1 MLPMIEN
8 VSLVTQ
14 VRQNCRRIKTRGAA
28 RVDWWQILAHGI
40 LRGHSPTCPPSVTAK
55 INSKLFWELKTQ
67 LLQMLSVRCFW
78 EAFLLKP
85 AKNSSIN
92 YPLYGGKISDK

>member
-55 INSKLFWELKTQ
+55 LNSKLFWELKTQ
-67 LLQMLSVRCFW
+67 LLQMLQIMRRAVVTFGNNFRNFK
-78 EAFLLKP
+78 LKFQM
-85 AKNSSIN
+85 S
-92 YPLYGGKISDK
+92 

>member
-1 MLPMIEN
+1 MIEN
-8 VSLVTQ
+8 VSLVTH
-14 VRQNCRRIKTRGAA
+14 VGQNSRRIKTGDKRGGQGGLVADS
-28 RVDWWQILAHGI
+28 RPWDSQRPQPHL
-40 LRGHSPTCPPSVTAK
+40 PPTAK
-55 INSKLFWELKTQ
+55 QNSKLFWELKTQ

-78 EAFLLKP
+78 EAFLFKP

>member
-55 INSKLFWELKTQ
+55 LNSKLFWELKTQ
-67 LLQMLSVRCFW
+67 LLQHYYGEGVLVTRLIGN
-78 EAFLLKP
+78 LL
-85 AKNSSIN
+85 AQSFI
-92 YPLYGGKISDK
+92 LKII